1 MEAMRTTRLRPIGHK
16 RQFQMI
22 NNPIHDVMLREEGN
36 DLHPAPAFGTEHGV
50 DFIDLPDHG
59 SPARRFVCP
68 PRGFRVRVW
77 KEGAGAPPRPP
88 EAPTHSSSPSWPFPG
103 GRWRKGHSNGP

>member
-36 DLHPAPAFGTEHGV
+36 DLHPAPALRAALRSPHETATDHEGSV
-50 DFIDLPDHG
+50 SQSYMRLP
-59 SPARRFVCP
+59 
-68 PRGFRVRVW
+68 
-77 KEGAGAPPRPP
+77 
-88 EAPTHSSSPSWPFPG
+88 
-103 GRWRKGHSNGP
+103 N

>member
-36 DLHPAPAFGTEHGV
+36 DLHPAPAFRADHRV
-50 DFIDLPDHG
+50 HLIDLPDHG
-59 SPARRFVCP
+59 RASQSYMRLP
-68 PRGFRVRVW
+68 
-77 KEGAGAPPRPP
+77 
-88 EAPTHSSSPSWPFPG
+88 
-103 GRWRKGHSNGP
+103 N